1 MIDKYYIPT
10 IVIVFFLL
18 SKEVF
23 PDDSEFV
30 IIACIL
36 TFITFSYYSL
46 HQSLNLILQS
56 RIDKIHKE
64 FSTVLELKVKLE
76 NQLRISWVSL
86 NNLQNPIVSLLKWIS
101 INYKNIVHSIEKNL
115 SLLKFK
121 VIKDLITNTFGGN
134 VLSSSLIPFWS
145 LYPYGITL
153 INKYLLWIH

>member
-30 IIACIL
+30 IISCIL

-46 HQSLNLILQS
+46 HKSLNLILQS

-76 NQLRISWVSL
+76 NQLRIS
-86 NNLQNPIVSLLKWIS
+86 
-101 INYKNIVHSIEKNL
+101 
-115 SLLKFK
+115 
-121 VIKDLITNTFGGN
+121 
-134 VLSSSLIPFWS
+134 
-145 LYPYGITL
+145 
-153 INKYLLWIH
+153 